1 MLRVFPKEPQ
11 KGKKKRR
18 SNQSVR
24 VKALERDRGGN
35 KKRCQNQLSSGHWDR
50 ATMLRSSNPFFR
62 WIVADRRP
70 QKTRNTKEEEEEEKG
85 PIARHC
91 PVCPLL

>member
-24 VKALERDRGGN
+24 VKALQGDRGGT
-35 KKRCQNQLSSGHWDR
+35 KKTMPESTLQWTLGQGHH
-50 ATMLRSSNPFFR
+50 ASLIESFFR